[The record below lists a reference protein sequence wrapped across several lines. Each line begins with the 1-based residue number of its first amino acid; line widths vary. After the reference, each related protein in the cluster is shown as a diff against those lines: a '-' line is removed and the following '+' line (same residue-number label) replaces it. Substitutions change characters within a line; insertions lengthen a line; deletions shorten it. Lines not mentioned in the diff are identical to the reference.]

1 MDEIAAYVELIHKY
15 KDIKEVT
22 NAEDDC
28 VKVEDVK
35 NMLKK
40 VSEYRKNFILKEYT
54 KELKQNIDCTDID
67 LHYDFH
73 NNILMMVIYNYITT
87 DILTIKRNDD
97 NKIVL
102 ANYTSTYEN
111 DFHNVK
117 EIFNENKDII
127 DELVTKIEQLKKLE
141 EQSFD
146 LKSINSS
153 FICRFNGKGEEEIL
167 YESHL
172 ENKMKSIES
181 EKITE
186 KLYVRISDC
195 PKFIQKNLEQM
206 RSEETNAKSLKRGF
220 GYRFK
225 KNK

>member
-1 MDEIAAYVELIHKY
+1 MDKIEAYVELFCKY

-28 VKVEDVK
+28 VKVKDVK
-35 NMLKK
+35 KMLKK
-40 VSEYRKNFILKEYT
+40 VNECRNRFILKEYT
-54 KELKQNIDCTDID
+54 KELKENIDCTDID
-67 LHYDFH
+67 LHYDFD

-87 DILTIKRNDD
+87 DILTIKRNDT
-97 NKIVL
+97 NKIIL
-102 ANYTSTYEN
+102 ADYSSTYEN
-111 DFHNVK
+111 AFHNVK
-117 EIFNENKDII
+117 QIFNENIDII

-146 LKSINSS
+146 LKSINSD

-172 ENKMKSIES
+172 ENKLKSTKS
-181 EKITE
+181 ETITE

-195 PKFIQKNLEQM
+195 PEFIQKNLEQM
-206 RSEETNAKSLKRGF
+206 RSEETNTKSLKRRF
-220 GYRFK
+220 GYRFR